1 MTQAQDNLVF
11 TLNDDTPAP
20 QSTASD
26 AEDWEKGLERLQQ
39 KRRHLAKQ
47 AQQPLAAQSNR
58 HPSAA
63 LLYDTLVAE
72 SNPTPAPAAAPIAE
86 PRTAPLHT
94 PAPAPVTEPEKVN
107 MNTNSANHTPAPAP
121 VTEPAAQPANTGTRP
136 SVLSG
141 SRHRRLS
148 LDEQKQAY
156 QAYLQH
162 WQQQHNLQTASSEA
176 ELNNPQILFQEDWL
190 AAQNSLRVG
199 RDEPVLEQATVW
211 LGGAQP
217 TVTPDQDVA
226 EQIEAAAEAAAQPE
240 YDAQAEPDTA
250 ALAAAAEKVVL
261 LNAYAL
267 PGNLQHKILC
277 LSEQVLL
284 ERLAEKLRPHL
295 ADAVSGM
302 VKTALQRQT
311 ALMVQNMQQAFLDEV
326 PRLVDDVLAY
336 NLARALAAVKK
347 EQL

>member
-11 TLNDDTPAP
+11 TLNDDSSTP
-20 QSTASD
+20 QSTTSD
-26 AEDWEKGLERLQQ
+26 TEDWEKGLERLQQ

-47 AQQPLAAQSNR
+47 AQQPPATQSNR

-72 SNPTPAPAAAPIAE
+72 ASPTPAPTAAPTAE
-86 PRTAPLHT
+86 PRTVPLHT
-94 PAPAPVTEPEKVN
+94 PASVAV
-107 MNTNSANHTPAPAP
+107 A
-121 VTEPAAQPANTGTRP
+121 EPAAQPASSGTRP
-136 SVLSG
+136 SALSG
-141 SRHRRLS
+141 SRHRRLN

-217 TVTPDQDVA
+217 TVTPDQGVA
-226 EQIEAAAEAAAQPE
+226 EQIDAAAEAAAQPE
-240 YDAQAEPDTA
+240 YDAQAEPGTA
-250 ALAAAAEKVVL
+250 ELAAAAEKVVL
-261 LNAYAL
+261 LNAYTL
-267 PGNLQHKILC
+267 PSNLQHKILC

-336 NLARALAAVKK
+336 NLSRALAAVKK

>member
-1 MTQAQDNLVF
+1 MLPALAPPAEAVADPPGEADPPAVVP
-11 TLNDDTPAP
+11 DDDVEPPLPLETPGR
-20 QSTASD
+20 S
-26 AEDWEKGLERLQQ
+26 
-39 KRRHLAKQ
+39 
-47 AQQPLAAQSNR
+47 
-58 HPSAA
+58 
-63 LLYDTLVAE
+63 
-72 SNPTPAPAAAPIAE
+72 
-86 PRTAPLHT
+86 
-94 PAPAPVTEPEKVN
+94 
-107 MNTNSANHTPAPAP
+107 
-121 VTEPAAQPANTGTRP
+121 QPASTGTRP
-136 SVLSG
+136 SALSG
-141 SRHRRLS
+141 SRHRRLN

-176 ELNNPQILFQEDWL
+176 ELNNPHILFQEDWL

-217 TVTPDQDVA
+217 TVTPDQNIA

-240 YDAQAEPDTA
+240 YDAQAEPGTA

-326 PRLVDDVLAY
+326 PSLVYDVLAY
-336 NLARALAAVKK
+336 RTAITANPESRLPENPLRFSGSLCHFAPPRCLRIRFISTIHCIHNKF
-347 EQL
+347 

>member
-1 MTQAQDNLVF
+1 MTKAQDNLVF
-11 TLNDDTPAP
+11 TLNDDSSTP
-20 QSTASD
+20 QSTTSD
-26 AEDWEKGLERLQQ
+26 TEDWEKGLERLQQ

-47 AQQPLAAQSNR
+47 AQQPPAAQSNR

-63 LLYDTLVAE
+63 LLYDALVAE
-72 SNPTPAPAAAPIAE
+72 ASPTPAPNATPTAE
-86 PRTAPLHT
+86 IRTVPLHT
-94 PAPAPVTEPEKVN
+94 PSPVAE
-107 MNTNSANHTPAPAP
+107 MTP
-121 VTEPAAQPANTGTRP
+121 QPASSGTRP

-141 SRHRRLS
+141 SRHRRLN

-156 QAYLQH
+156 QAYLQY

-176 ELNNPQILFQEDWL
+176 DLNNPQILFQEDWL

-199 RDEPVLEQATVW
+199 RDEPVVEQATVW

-217 TVTPDQDVA
+217 TVTPNQDVA
-226 EQIEAAAEAAAQPE
+226 KQIEAAAEAAAQPE
-240 YDAQAEPDTA
+240 YDAQAEPGTA

-261 LNAYAL
+261 LNAYTL

-284 ERLAEKLRPHL
+284 ERLTEKLRPHL

-326 PRLVDDVLAY
+326 PRLVDDGVAY

>member
-11 TLNDDTPAP
+11 TLSDDSPTP

-26 AEDWEKGLERLQQ
+26 TEDWEKGLERLQQ

-47 AQQPLAAQSNR
+47 AQQPPATQSNR

-72 SNPTPAPAAAPIAE
+72 ANPTPAPAAAPTAE
-86 PRTAPLHT
+86 PRTVPLHT
-94 PAPAPVTEPEKVN
+94 PSPVAETAP
-107 MNTNSANHTPAPAP
+107 
-121 VTEPAAQPANTGTRP
+121 QPASTGTRP
-136 SVLSG
+136 SALSG
-141 SRHRRLS
+141 SHRRRLN

-240 YDAQAEPDTA
+240 YDAQAEPGTA

>member
-11 TLNDDTPAP
+11 TLNDDTSST

-26 AEDWEKGLERLQQ
+26 TEDWEKGLERLQQ

-47 AQQPLAAQSNR
+47 AQQPPAAQSNR

-72 SNPTPAPAAAPIAE
+72 ANPTPAPTAAPTAE
-86 PRTAPLHT
+86 PRTVPLHT
-94 PAPAPVTEPEKVN
+94 PSPVAETAP
-107 MNTNSANHTPAPAP
+107 
-121 VTEPAAQPANTGTRP
+121 QPASSGTRP
-136 SVLSG
+136 SALSG
-141 SRHRRLS
+141 SRHRRLN

-199 RDEPVLEQATVW
+199 RDEPVVEQATVW

-217 TVTPDQDVA
+217 TVTPDQDIA

-240 YDAQAEPDTA
+240 YDAQAEPGTA

-336 NLARALAAVKK
+336 NLSRALAAVKK

>member
-11 TLNDDTPAP
+11 TLNDDTSSP

-26 AEDWEKGLERLQQ
+26 TEDWEKGLERLQQ

-47 AQQPLAAQSNR
+47 AQQPPAAQSNR

-72 SNPTPAPAAAPIAE
+72 ANPTPAPAAAPIAE

-94 PAPAPVTEPEKVN
+94 PAPVA
-107 MNTNSANHTPAPAP
+107 
-121 VTEPAAQPANTGTRP
+121 EPAAQPANTGTRP
-136 SVLSG
+136 SALSG

-211 LGGAQP
+211 LGGTQP

-240 YDAQAEPDTA
+240 YDAQAEPGTA

-336 NLARALAAVKK
+336 NLSRALAAVKK

>member
-11 TLNDDTPAP
+11 TLNDDSSAP

-26 AEDWEKGLERLQQ
+26 TEDWEKGLERLQQ

-47 AQQPLAAQSNR
+47 AQQPPAAQSNR

-63 LLYDTLVAE
+63 FLYDTLVAE
-72 SNPTPAPAAAPIAE
+72 ANPTAAPIAE

-94 PAPAPVTEPEKVN
+94 PASVA
-107 MNTNSANHTPAPAP
+107 
-121 VTEPAAQPANTGTRP
+121 EPAAQTASTGTRP
-136 SVLSG
+136 SALSG
-141 SRHRRLS
+141 SRHRRLN

-199 RDEPVLEQATVW
+199 RDEPVVEQATVW
-211 LGGAQP
+211 LGGTQP

-240 YDAQAEPDTA
+240 YDAQAEPGTA

-336 NLARALAAVKK
+336 NLSRALAAVKK

>member
-11 TLNDDTPAP
+11 TLNDDSSAP
-20 QSTASD
+20 QSTTSD
-26 AEDWEKGLERLQQ
+26 TEDWEKGLERLQQ

-47 AQQPLAAQSNR
+47 SQQPPATQSNR

-72 SNPTPAPAAAPIAE
+72 ASPTPAPTAAPTAE
-86 PRTAPLHT
+86 PRTVPLHT
-94 PAPAPVTEPEKVN
+94 PASVAV
-107 MNTNSANHTPAPAP
+107 A
-121 VTEPAAQPANTGTRP
+121 EPAAQPASSGTRP
-136 SVLSG
+136 SALSG
-141 SRHRRLS
+141 SRHRRLN

-199 RDEPVLEQATVW
+199 RNEPVVEQATVW
-211 LGGAQP
+211 LGGTQP
-217 TVTPDQDVA
+217 TVTPNQDVA
-226 EQIEAAAEAAAQPE
+226 EQIEAAAEAAAQSE
-240 YDAQAEPDTA
+240 YDAQAEHGTA
-250 ALAAAAEKVVL
+250 ELAAAAEKVVL
-261 LNAYAL
+261 LNAYTM
-267 PGNLQHKILC
+267 PSNLQHKILC

-284 ERLAEKLRPHL
+284 ERLTEKLRPHL

>member
-11 TLNDDTPAP
+11 TLNDDSPTP
-20 QSTASD
+20 QSTTSD
-26 AEDWEKGLERLQQ
+26 TEDWEKGLERLQQ

-47 AQQPLAAQSNR
+47 AQQPPAAQSNR
-58 HPSAA
+58 LPSAA
-63 LLYDTLVAE
+63 LLYDALVAE
-72 SNPTPAPAAAPIAE
+72 ANPTPAPTATPTAE
-86 PRTAPLHT
+86 IRTAPLHT
-94 PAPAPVTEPEKVN
+94 PSPVAETAP
-107 MNTNSANHTPAPAP
+107 
-121 VTEPAAQPANTGTRP
+121 QPANSGTRP
-136 SVLSG
+136 SALSG
-141 SRHRRLS
+141 SRHRRLN

-176 ELNNPQILFQEDWL
+176 KLNNPQILFQEDWL
-190 AAQNSLRVG
+190 AAQNSLRIG
-199 RDEPVLEQATVW
+199 RDEPVVEQATVW

-217 TVTPDQDVA
+217 TVTPNQDIA
-226 EQIEAAAEAAAQPE
+226 EQIEAAAETAAQPE
-240 YDAQAEPDTA
+240 YDAQAEPGTA
-250 ALAAAAEKVVL
+250 ELAAAAEKVVL
-261 LNAYAL
+261 LNAYTL
-267 PGNLQHKILC
+267 PCNLQHKILC

>member
-1 MTQAQDNLVF
+1 MTKAQDNLVF
-11 TLNDDTPAP
+11 TLNDDSSTP
-20 QSTASD
+20 QSTTSD
-26 AEDWEKGLERLQQ
+26 TEDWEKGLERLQQ

-47 AQQPLAAQSNR
+47 AQQPPAAQSNR

-63 LLYDTLVAE
+63 LLYDALVAE
-72 SNPTPAPAAAPIAE
+72 ASPTPAPNATPTAE
-86 PRTAPLHT
+86 IRTVPLHT
-94 PAPAPVTEPEKVN
+94 PSPVAE
-107 MNTNSANHTPAPAP
+107 MTP
-121 VTEPAAQPANTGTRP
+121 QPASSGTRP

-141 SRHRRLS
+141 SHHRRLN

-176 ELNNPQILFQEDWL
+176 DLNNPQILFQEDWL

-199 RDEPVLEQATVW
+199 RDEPVVEQATVW

-217 TVTPDQDVA
+217 TVTPNQDVA
-226 EQIEAAAEAAAQPE
+226 KQIEVAAEAAAQPE
-240 YDAQAEPDTA
+240 YDAQAEPGTA

-261 LNAYAL
+261 LNAYTL

-284 ERLAEKLRPHL
+284 ERLTEKLRPHL

>member
-1 MTQAQDNLVF
+1 MTKAQDNLVF
-11 TLNDDTPAP
+11 TLNDDSSTP
-20 QSTASD
+20 QSTTSD
-26 AEDWEKGLERLQQ
+26 TEDWEKGLERLQQ

-47 AQQPLAAQSNR
+47 AQQPPAAQSNR

-63 LLYDTLVAE
+63 LLYDALVAE
-72 SNPTPAPAAAPIAE
+72 ASPTPAPNATPTAE
-86 PRTAPLHT
+86 IRTVPLHT
-94 PAPAPVTEPEKVN
+94 PSPVAE
-107 MNTNSANHTPAPAP
+107 MTP
-121 VTEPAAQPANTGTRP
+121 QPASSGTRP

-141 SRHRRLS
+141 SRHRRLN

-176 ELNNPQILFQEDWL
+176 DLNNPQILFQEDWL

-199 RDEPVLEQATVW
+199 RDEPVVEQATVW

-217 TVTPDQDVA
+217 TVTPNQDVA
-226 EQIEAAAEAAAQPE
+226 KQIEAAAEAAAQPE
-240 YDAQAEPDTA
+240 YDAQAEPGTA

-261 LNAYAL
+261 LNAYTL

-284 ERLAEKLRPHL
+284 ERLTEKLRPHL

>member
-47 AQQPLAAQSNR
+47 AQQPPATQSNR

-72 SNPTPAPAAAPIAE
+72 ANPTPAPAAEPIDE

-94 PAPAPVTEPEKVN
+94 
-107 MNTNSANHTPAPAP
+107 PAP

-136 SVLSG
+136 SALSG

-199 RDEPVLEQATVW
+199 RDEPVVEQATVW

-240 YDAQAEPDTA
+240 YDAQAEPGTA

>member
-11 TLNDDTPAP
+11 TLNDDTSAP

-47 AQQPLAAQSNR
+47 AQQPPAAQSNR

-72 SNPTPAPAAAPIAE
+72 PNPTPAPAAAPIAE

-94 PAPAPVTEPEKVN
+94 PAPVA
-107 MNTNSANHTPAPAP
+107 
-121 VTEPAAQPANTGTRP
+121 EPAAQPANTGTRP
-136 SVLSG
+136 SALSS

-211 LGGAQP
+211 LGGTQP

-240 YDAQAEPDTA
+240 YDAQAEPGTA

-336 NLARALAAVKK
+336 NLSRALAAVKK

>member
-1 MTQAQDNLVF
+1 MKGYLKQSIPSKPLLGKTTMTQAQDNLVF
-11 TLNDDTPAP
+11 TLNDDTSAP

-26 AEDWEKGLERLQQ
+26 TEDWEKGLERLQQ

-47 AQQPLAAQSNR
+47 AQQPPAAQSNR

-72 SNPTPAPAAAPIAE
+72 PNPTPAPAAAPIAE

-94 PAPAPVTEPEKVN
+94 PAPAPVTEP
-107 MNTNSANHTPAPAP
+107 T
-121 VTEPAAQPANTGTRP
+121 AQPANTGTRP
-136 SVLSG
+136 SALSG

-217 TVTPDQDVA
+217 TVTPNQDVA

-240 YDAQAEPDTA
+240 YDAQAEPGTA

-336 NLARALAAVKK
+336 NLSRALAAVKK

>member
-11 TLNDDTPAP
+11 TLNDDTSSP

-26 AEDWEKGLERLQQ
+26 TEDWEKGLERLQQ

-47 AQQPLAAQSNR
+47 AQQPPAAQSNR

-72 SNPTPAPAAAPIAE
+72 ANPTPAPAASPTAD
-86 PRTAPLHT
+86 PRTAPL
-94 PAPAPVTEPEKVN
+94 
-107 MNTNSANHTPAPAP
+107 HTPAPAP

-136 SVLSG
+136 SALSG

-199 RDEPVLEQATVW
+199 RDEPVVEQATVW

-217 TVTPDQDVA
+217 TVTPNQDVA

-240 YDAQAEPDTA
+240 YDAQAEPGTA

>member
-11 TLNDDTPAP
+11 TLNDDTSAP

-26 AEDWEKGLERLQQ
+26 TEDWEKGLERLQQ

-47 AQQPLAAQSNR
+47 AQQPPAAQSNR

-63 LLYDTLVAE
+63 FLYDTLVAE
-72 SNPTPAPAAAPIAE
+72 ANPTPAPAAAPTAE

-94 PAPAPVTEPEKVN
+94 PAPAPV
-107 MNTNSANHTPAPAP
+107 A
-121 VTEPAAQPANTGTRP
+121 EPAAQPASTGTRP
-136 SVLSG
+136 SALSG
-141 SRHRRLS
+141 SRHRRLN

-199 RDEPVLEQATVW
+199 RDEPVLEQVTVW
-211 LGGAQP
+211 LGGTQP

-240 YDAQAEPDTA
+240 YDAQAEPGTA
-250 ALAAAAEKVVL
+250 ELAAAAEKVVL
-261 LNAYAL
+261 LDAYTL

>member
-11 TLNDDTPAP
+11 TLNDDTSAP

-26 AEDWEKGLERLQQ
+26 TEDWEKGLERLQQ

-47 AQQPLAAQSNR
+47 AQQPPAAQSNR

-72 SNPTPAPAAAPIAE
+72 ASPTPALAATPTAE

-94 PAPAPVTEPEKVN
+94 PAPVAET
-107 MNTNSANHTPAPAP
+107 
-121 VTEPAAQPANTGTRP
+121 AAQTANSGTRP
-136 SVLSG
+136 SALSG
-141 SRHRRLS
+141 SRHRRLN

-190 AAQNSLRVG
+190 AAQHSLRIG
-199 RDEPVLEQATVW
+199 RDEPVAEQVTVW

-240 YDAQAEPDTA
+240 YDAQAEPGTA

-261 LNAYAL
+261 LNAYTL
-267 PGNLQHKILC
+267 PGSLQHKILC

-302 VKTALQRQT
+302 MKTALQRQT

>member
-1 MTQAQDNLVF
+1 
-11 TLNDDTPAP
+11 LN
-20 QSTASD
+20 
-26 AEDWEKGLERLQQ
+26 
-39 KRRHLAKQ
+39 
-47 AQQPLAAQSNR
+47 
-58 HPSAA
+58 
-63 LLYDTLVAE
+63 
-72 SNPTPAPAAAPIAE
+72 
-86 PRTAPLHT
+86 
-94 PAPAPVTEPEKVN
+94 
-107 MNTNSANHTPAPAP
+107 
-121 VTEPAAQPANTGTRP
+121 
-136 SVLSG
+136 
-141 SRHRRLS
+141 

-217 TVTPDQDVA
+217 TVTPDQDIA
-226 EQIEAAAEAAAQPE
+226 EQIEAAAEATAQPE
-240 YDAQAEPDTA
+240 YDAQAEPGTA

-336 NLARALAAVKK
+336 NLSRALAAVKK

>member
-11 TLNDDTPAP
+11 TLNDDTSSP

-26 AEDWEKGLERLQQ
+26 TEDWEKGLERLQQ

-47 AQQPLAAQSNR
+47 AQQPPAAQSNR

-86 PRTAPLHT
+86 PRTAPL
-94 PAPAPVTEPEKVN
+94 
-107 MNTNSANHTPAPAP
+107 HTPAPAP

-217 TVTPDQDVA
+217 TVTPDQNIA

-240 YDAQAEPDTA
+240 YDAQAEPGTA

>member
-11 TLNDDTPAP
+11 TLNDDTSSP
-20 QSTASD
+20 QSTTSD
-26 AEDWEKGLERLQQ
+26 TEDWEKGLERLQQ

-47 AQQPLAAQSNR
+47 AQQPPAAQSNR

-72 SNPTPAPAAAPIAE
+72 SNPTPAPAAE
-86 PRTAPLHT
+86 PRTVPLHT
-94 PAPAPVTEPEKVN
+94 PSPVAETAP
-107 MNTNSANHTPAPAP
+107 
-121 VTEPAAQPANTGTRP
+121 QPASSGTRS

-141 SRHRRLS
+141 SRHRRLN

-190 AAQNSLRVG
+190 AAQHSLRIG
-199 RDEPVLEQATVW
+199 RDEPVAEQATVW
-211 LGGAQP
+211 LGGTQP
-217 TVTPDQDVA
+217 TVTPNQDVA

-240 YDAQAEPDTA
+240 YDAQAEPGTA
-250 ALAAAAEKVVL
+250 ELAAAAEKVVL
-261 LNAYAL
+261 LNAYTL
-267 PGNLQHKILC
+267 PSNLQHKILC

-336 NLARALAAVKK
+336 NLSRALAAVKK

>member
-11 TLNDDTPAP
+11 TLNDDSSTP
-20 QSTASD
+20 QSTTSD
-26 AEDWEKGLERLQQ
+26 TEDWEKGLERLQQ

-47 AQQPLAAQSNR
+47 AQQPPAAQSNR

-72 SNPTPAPAAAPIAE
+72 ANPTPAPAAVPIAE
-86 PRTAPLHT
+86 PRTAPLNT
-94 PAPAPVTEPEKVN
+94 PAPAPV
-107 MNTNSANHTPAPAP
+107 A
-121 VTEPAAQPANTGTRP
+121 EPAAQPASTGTRP
-136 SVLSG
+136 SALSG

-190 AAQNSLRVG
+190 AAQNSLHVG
-199 RDEPVLEQATVW
+199 RDEPVVEQATVW

-240 YDAQAEPDTA
+240 YDAQAEPGTA

>member
-11 TLNDDTPAP
+11 TLNDNTSTP
-20 QSTASD
+20 QSTTSD
-26 AEDWEKGLERLQQ
+26 TEDWEKGLERLQQ

-47 AQQPLAAQSNR
+47 AQQPPAAQSNR
-58 HPSAA
+58 LPSAA

-72 SNPTPAPAAAPIAE
+72 ANPTPAPSATPTAE
-86 PRTAPLHT
+86 PRTVPLHT
-94 PAPAPVTEPEKVN
+94 PAPVAET
-107 MNTNSANHTPAPAP
+107 
-121 VTEPAAQPANTGTRP
+121 AAQPASTGTRP
-136 SVLSG
+136 SALSG
-141 SRHRRLS
+141 SRHRRLN

-199 RDEPVLEQATVW
+199 RDEPVVEQATVL

-217 TVTPDQDVA
+217 TVMPDQDVA

-240 YDAQAEPDTA
+240 YDAQAEPGTA
-250 ALAAAAEKVVL
+250 ALAAAEKVVL

-311 ALMVQNMQQAFLDEV
+311 ALMVQNMQRAFLDEV
-326 PRLVDDVLAY
+326 PRLVNDVLAY
-336 NLARALAAVKK
+336 NLTRALAAVKK

>member
-11 TLNDDTPAP
+11 TLNDDTSAP
-20 QSTASD
+20 QATASD
-26 AEDWEKGLERLQQ
+26 TEDWEKGRERLQQ

-47 AQQPLAAQSNR
+47 AQQPPAAQSNR

-72 SNPTPAPAAAPIAE
+72 SSPTPAPAAAPIAE
-86 PRTAPLHT
+86 PRAAPIHMPAPT
-94 PAPAPVTEPEKVN
+94 PAPVAE
-107 MNTNSANHTPAPAP
+107 S
-121 VTEPAAQPANTGTRP
+121 AAQPANTGTRP
-136 SVLSG
+136 SALSG

-176 ELNNPQILFQEDWL
+176 ELNNPHILFQEDWL

-199 RDEPVLEQATVW
+199 RDEPVVEQATVW
-211 LGGAQP
+211 LGGTQP

-240 YDAQAEPDTA
+240 YDAQAEPGTA

>member
-11 TLNDDTPAP
+11 TLSDDSPTP

-26 AEDWEKGLERLQQ
+26 TEDWEKGLERLQQ

-47 AQQPLAAQSNR
+47 AQQPPATQSNR

-72 SNPTPAPAAAPIAE
+72 ANPTPAPAAAPTAE
-86 PRTAPLHT
+86 PRTVPLHT
-94 PAPAPVTEPEKVN
+94 PSPVAETAP
-107 MNTNSANHTPAPAP
+107 
-121 VTEPAAQPANTGTRP
+121 QPASTGTRP
-136 SVLSG
+136 SALSG
-141 SRHRRLS
+141 SHRRRLN

-240 YDAQAEPDTA
+240 YDAQAEPGTA

-336 NLARALAAVKK
+336 SLARALAAVKK

>member
-11 TLNDDTPAP
+11 TLNDDTSAP

-47 AQQPLAAQSNR
+47 AQQPPAAQSNR

-72 SNPTPAPAAAPIAE
+72 SNPTPAPAAAPTAE

-94 PAPAPVTEPEKVN
+94 PAPAPV
-107 MNTNSANHTPAPAP
+107 A
-121 VTEPAAQPANTGTRP
+121 EPAAQPASTGTRP
-136 SVLSG
+136 SALSG
-141 SRHRRLS
+141 SRHRRLN

-226 EQIEAAAEAAAQPE
+226 EQIEAAAEAAAQPG
-240 YDAQAEPDTA
+240 YDAQAAPGTA

-311 ALMVQNMQQAFLDEV
+311 ALVVQNMQQAFLDEV

>member
-1 MTQAQDNLVF
+1 MKGYLKLPIPSKPLLGKTTMTQAQDNLVF

-20 QSTASD
+20 QSIASD

-47 AQQPLAAQSNR
+47 AQQPPAAQSNR

-94 PAPAPVTEPEKVN
+94 PAPAPV
-107 MNTNSANHTPAPAP
+107 A
-121 VTEPAAQPANTGTRP
+121 EPAAQPASTGTRP
-136 SVLSG
+136 SALSG

-190 AAQNSLRVG
+190 SAQNSLRVG
-199 RDEPVLEQATVW
+199 RDEPVVEQATVW

-226 EQIEAAAEAAAQPE
+226 EQIEAAAEVAAQPE
-240 YDAQAEPDTA
+240 YDAQAEPGTA

-336 NLARALAAVKK
+336 NLSRALAAVKK

>member
-1 MTQAQDNLVF
+1 MKGYLKQPIPSKPLLGKTTMTQAQDNLVF
-11 TLNDDTPAP
+11 TLNDDIPAP

-26 AEDWEKGLERLQQ
+26 AENWEKGLERLQQ

-47 AQQPLAAQSNR
+47 AQQPPAAQSNR

-72 SNPTPAPAAAPIAE
+72 ANPTPAPAAAPIAE

-94 PAPAPVTEPEKVN
+94 PAPVA
-107 MNTNSANHTPAPAP
+107 
-121 VTEPAAQPANTGTRP
+121 EPAAQPANTGTRP
-136 SVLSG
+136 SALSG

-211 LGGAQP
+211 LGGTQP

-240 YDAQAEPDTA
+240 YDAQAEPGTA

>member
-11 TLNDDTPAP
+11 TLNDDSSAP
-20 QSTASD
+20 QSTTSD
-26 AEDWEKGLERLQQ
+26 TEDWEKGLERLQQ

-47 AQQPLAAQSNR
+47 AQQPPAAQSNR

-72 SNPTPAPAAAPIAE
+72 ANPTPAPAAAPTAE

-94 PAPAPVTEPEKVN
+94 PAPVA
-107 MNTNSANHTPAPAP
+107 
-121 VTEPAAQPANTGTRP
+121 EPAAQPASTGTRP
-136 SVLSG
+136 SALSG
-141 SRHRRLS
+141 SRHRRLN

-199 RDEPVLEQATVW
+199 RDEPVVEQATVW

-217 TVTPDQDVA
+217 TVTPDQDIA

-240 YDAQAEPDTA
+240 YDAQAEPGTA

>member
-11 TLNDDTPAP
+11 TLNDDSSAP
-20 QSTASD
+20 QSTTSD
-26 AEDWEKGLERLQQ
+26 TEDWEKGLERLQQ

-47 AQQPLAAQSNR
+47 AQQPPAAQSNR

-72 SNPTPAPAAAPIAE
+72 ANPTPAPAAAPIAE

-94 PAPAPVTEPEKVN
+94 PAPVAE
-107 MNTNSANHTPAPAP
+107 SA
-121 VTEPAAQPANTGTRP
+121 EQPANTGTRP
-136 SVLSG
+136 SALSG
-141 SRHRRLS
+141 SHRRRLS

-211 LGGAQP
+211 LGGTQP

-240 YDAQAEPDTA
+240 YDAQAEPGTA

-284 ERLAEKLRPHL
+284 ERLTEKLRPHL

>member
-11 TLNDDTPAP
+11 TLNDDSSAP
-20 QSTASD
+20 QSTTSD
-26 AEDWEKGLERLQQ
+26 TEDWEKGLERLQQ

-47 AQQPLAAQSNR
+47 AQQPPAAQSNR

-72 SNPTPAPAAAPIAE
+72 ASPTLAPTAAPTAE
-86 PRTAPLHT
+86 PRTVPLHT
-94 PAPAPVTEPEKVN
+94 PASVAV
-107 MNTNSANHTPAPAP
+107 A
-121 VTEPAAQPANTGTRP
+121 EPAAQPASSGTRP
-136 SVLSG
+136 SALSG
-141 SRHRRLS
+141 SRHRRLN

-199 RDEPVLEQATVW
+199 RNEPVVEQATVW
-211 LGGAQP
+211 LGGTQP
-217 TVTPDQDVA
+217 TVTPNQDVA
-226 EQIEAAAEAAAQPE
+226 EQIEAAAEAAAQSE
-240 YDAQAEPDTA
+240 YDAQAEHGTA
-250 ALAAAAEKVVL
+250 ELAAAAEKVVL
-261 LNAYAL
+261 LNAYTL

>member
-11 TLNDDTPAP
+11 TLNDDTSAP
-20 QSTASD
+20 QSTTSD
-26 AEDWEKGLERLQQ
+26 TEDWEKGLERLQQ

-47 AQQPLAAQSNR
+47 AQQPPTAQSNR

-72 SNPTPAPAAAPIAE
+72 PNPTPAPAAAPIAE
-86 PRTAPLHT
+86 PRTAPL
-94 PAPAPVTEPEKVN
+94 
-107 MNTNSANHTPAPAP
+107 HTPAPAP

-199 RDEPVLEQATVW
+199 RDEPVAEQATVW

-217 TVTPDQDVA
+217 TVTPNQDVA
-226 EQIEAAAEAAAQPE
+226 KQIEAAAEAAAQPE
-240 YDAQAEPDTA
+240 YDAQAEPGTA

-267 PGNLQHKILC
+267 PSNLQHKILC

>member
-11 TLNDDTPAP
+11 TLNDDTSAP

-47 AQQPLAAQSNR
+47 AQQPPAAQSNR

-72 SNPTPAPAAAPIAE
+72 SNPTPAPAAAPTAE

-94 PAPAPVTEPEKVN
+94 PAPAPV
-107 MNTNSANHTPAPAP
+107 A
-121 VTEPAAQPANTGTRP
+121 EPAAQPASTGTRP
-136 SVLSG
+136 SALSG
-141 SRHRRLS
+141 SRHRRLN

-240 YDAQAEPDTA
+240 YDAQAAPGTA

>member
-11 TLNDDTPAP
+11 TLNDDTSST

-26 AEDWEKGLERLQQ
+26 TEDWEKGLERLQQ

-47 AQQPLAAQSNR
+47 AQQPPAAQSNR

-72 SNPTPAPAAAPIAE
+72 ANPTPAPTAAPTAE
-86 PRTAPLHT
+86 PRTVPLHT
-94 PAPAPVTEPEKVN
+94 PSPVAETAP
-107 MNTNSANHTPAPAP
+107 
-121 VTEPAAQPANTGTRP
+121 QPASSGTRP
-136 SVLSG
+136 SALSG
-141 SRHRRLS
+141 SRHRRLN

-217 TVTPDQDVA
+217 TVTPDQDIA

-240 YDAQAEPDTA
+240 YDAQAEPGTA

>member
-11 TLNDDTPAP
+11 TLNDDSSAP
-20 QSTASD
+20 QSTTSD
-26 AEDWEKGLERLQQ
+26 TEDWEKGLERLQQ

-47 AQQPLAAQSNR
+47 AQQPPAAQSNR
-58 HPSAA
+58 HPSASF
-63 LLYDTLVAE
+63 LYDTLVAE
-72 SNPTPAPAAAPIAE
+72 ANPTPAPAAAPTAE
-86 PRTAPLHT
+86 PRTAPLQT
-94 PAPAPVTEPEKVN
+94 PAPMA
-107 MNTNSANHTPAPAP
+107 
-121 VTEPAAQPANTGTRP
+121 EPAAQPASTGTRP
-136 SVLSG
+136 SALSG
-141 SRHRRLS
+141 SRHRRLN

-217 TVTPDQDVA
+217 TVTPDQNIA

-240 YDAQAEPDTA
+240 YDAQAEPGTA

-261 LNAYAL
+261 LNAYTL
-267 PGNLQHKILC
+267 PSNLQHKILC

>member
-1 MTQAQDNLVF
+1 MKGYLKQSIPSKPLLGKTTMTQAQDNLVF

-47 AQQPLAAQSNR
+47 AQQPPTAQSNR

-72 SNPTPAPAAAPIAE
+72 TSPTPAPAAEPIAE

-94 PAPAPVTEPEKVN
+94 PAPAPV
-107 MNTNSANHTPAPAP
+107 A
-121 VTEPAAQPANTGTRP
+121 EPAAQAANTGTRP
-136 SVLSG
+136 SALSG

-199 RDEPVLEQATVW
+199 RDEPVVEQATVW
-211 LGGAQP
+211 LGGTQP

-240 YDAQAEPDTA
+240 YDAQAEPGTA

>member
-11 TLNDDTPAP
+11 TLNDDTSAP

-26 AEDWEKGLERLQQ
+26 TEDWEKGLERLQQ

-47 AQQPLAAQSNR
+47 AQQPPAAQSNR

-72 SNPTPAPAAAPIAE
+72 ANPTPAPAAAPTAE
-86 PRTAPLHT
+86 PRTVPLHT
-94 PAPAPVTEPEKVN
+94 PSPVAETAP
-107 MNTNSANHTPAPAP
+107 
-121 VTEPAAQPANTGTRP
+121 QPASTGTRP
-136 SVLSG
+136 SALSG
-141 SRHRRLS
+141 SHRRRLN

-217 TVTPDQDVA
+217 TVTPDQNIA

-240 YDAQAEPDTA
+240 YDAQAEPGTA
-250 ALAAAAEKVVL
+250 ALAAATEKVVL